1 MLAPRMLV
9 ILSSLS
15 GASEAAQTAQR
26 ALAAAARPTGLRFA
40 VPEACREGFD
50 QEDALFYSGEE
61 PLEAMLPL
69 LTDETH
75 FLHLMGA
82 HGFAPKW
89 DARLYDALRHV
100 SGPALLS
107 ASVSPP
113 VEAVPAPVADVDADT
128 RVYDRAARG
137 TAPLPRPAV
146 EAEAC
151 LPALADRFE
160 DNAVQIV
167 RGLPLVCAAGPVRT
181 LAADPALLFGPV
193 DFLRKAEPALATL
206 SIAAYVAGFSVHAL
220 PDAPLWPLAE
230 PPRRW
235 LRRPVPD
242 ALPGTTLNRFEQL
255 AGFRYD
261 RQRAGVRT
269 TWGLFGAEDVYP
281 QRLPRGLRLAQH
293 ARATRMRLSERYMPL
308 LVTAFV
314 DLPSPRRPVAAYI
327 LRFGFLKA
335 VESLPLLLY
344 TGGAQERLLR
354 AGFPNTQSY
363 PDNAVLPRSLMGMGM
378 SPTDHFR
385 RSKPLLM
392 LRAASRRPEFTHAA
406 WVDMDILPHPVCAE
420 AVPSFGKLMDDR
432 IHLATVDGVP
442 DPSFVVAPVELLGRL
457 CSRTKAV
464 TQLDAEL
471 KRGWSEEVLWT
482 RLIDEAPD
490 LFALHPMPRRR
501 LLFLTVFDPQLLG
514 ARLRALLASLPA
526 PVVLPAPQKP
536 VSVKGGNP
544 THE

>member
-1 MLAPRMLV
+1 MLV

-113 VEAVPAPVADVDADT
+113 VEAVPAPVADADADT

-167 RGLPLVCAAGPVRT
+167 RGLPLVCAAAPVRT

-193 DFLRKAEPALATL
+193 DFLRRAEPALATL
-206 SIAAYVAGFSVHAL
+206 SIAAYVAGFSVYAL

-242 ALPGTTLNRFEQL
+242 ALPGTT
-255 AGFRYD
+255 
-261 RQRAGVRT
+261 
-269 TWGLFGAEDVYP
+269 WGLFGADNAYP
-281 QRLPRGLRLAQH
+281 QRLPRGLRLTQH

-420 AVPSFGKLMDDR
+420 AVPSFGRLMDDR
-432 IHLATVDGVP
+432 VHLATVDGVP

-471 KRGWSEEVLWT
+471 KRGWSEELLWT
-482 RLIDEAPD
+482 RLIEEAPD
-490 LFALHPMPRRR
+490 LFTLHPMPRRR
-501 LLFLTVFDPQLLG
+501 LLFLTAFDPGLLG
-514 ARLRALLASLPA
+514 VRLRALLSDLLEPFQ
-526 PVVLPAPQKP
+526 PPPPQKP
-536 VSVKGGNP
+536 
-544 THE
+544 

>member
-1 MLAPRMLV
+1 MLV
-9 ILSSLS
+9 ILSSLPDV
-15 GASEAAQTAQR
+15 SEAAQTAQR

-113 VEAVPAPVADVDADT
+113 VEAVPAPVADADADT

-167 RGLPLVCAAGPVRT
+167 RGLPLVCAAAPVRT
-181 LAADPALLFGPV
+181 LVADPALLFGPV

-220 PDAPLWPLAE
+220 PDAPLWPLAK

-406 WVDMDILPHPVCAE
+406 WIDMDILPHPICRE
-420 AVPSFGKLMDDR
+420 AVPSFGRLMDDR

>member
-1 MLAPRMLV
+1 MLV
-9 ILSSLS
+9 ILSSLPDV
-15 GASEAAQTAQR
+15 SEAAQTAQR

-50 QEDALFYSGEE
+50 QEDVLFYSGEE
-61 PLEAMLPL
+61 SLEAVLPL

-113 VEAVPAPVADVDADT
+113 VEGVPAPVADADADT

-167 RGLPLVCAAGPVRT
+167 RGLPLVCAAAPVRT
-181 LAADPALLFGPV
+181 LVADPALLFGPV
-193 DFLRKAEPALATL
+193 DFLRRAEPALATL
-206 SIAAYVAGFSVHAL
+206 SIAAYVAGFSVYAL

-406 WVDMDILPHPVCAE
+406 WIDMDILPHPICRE
-420 AVPSFGKLMDDR
+420 AVPSFGRLMDDR

-490 LFALHPMPRRR
+490 LFTLHPMPRRR

>member
-1 MLAPRMLV
+1 MLV

-113 VEAVPAPVADVDADT
+113 VEAVPAPIADADADT

-193 DFLRKAEPALATL
+193 DFLRRAEPALATL
-206 SIAAYVAGFSVHAL
+206 SIAAYVAGFSVYAL

-420 AVPSFGKLMDDR
+420 AVPSFGRLMDDR

-457 CSRTKAV
+457 CSRTKAI

-471 KRGWSEEVLWT
+471 KRGWSEELLWT
-482 RLIDEAPD
+482 RLIEEAPD

>member
-1 MLAPRMLV
+1 MLV
-9 ILSSLS
+9 ILSSLPDV
-15 GASEAAQTAQR
+15 SEAAQTAQR

-113 VEAVPAPVADVDADT
+113 VEAVPAPVADADADT

-167 RGLPLVCAAGPVRT
+167 RGLPLVCAAAPVRT
-181 LAADPALLFGPV
+181 LVADPALLFGPV

-432 IHLATVDGVP
+432 IHLAAVDGVP
-442 DPSFVVAPVELLGRL
+442 DPSFVVAPMELLGRL
-457 CSRTKAV
+457 CSRTKAI

-471 KRGWSEEVLWT
+471 KRGWSEELLWT
-482 RLIDEAPD
+482 RLIEEAPD

>member
-1 MLAPRMLV
+1 MLV
-9 ILSSLS
+9 ILSSLPDV
-15 GASEAAQTAQR
+15 SEAAQTAQR

-107 ASVSPP
+107 ASISPP

-128 RVYDRAARG
+128 RVYDRAALG
-137 TAPLPRPAV
+137 AAPLPRPAV

-167 RGLPLVCAAGPVRT
+167 RGLPLVCAAAPVRT
-181 LAADPALLFGPV
+181 LVADPALLFGPV

-406 WVDMDILPHPVCAE
+406 WIDMDILPHPICRE
-420 AVPSFGKLMDDR
+420 AVPSFGRLMDDR

-442 DPSFVVAPVELLGRL
+442 DPSFVVAPVDLLRRL
-457 CSRTKAV
+457 CSRTKAI

-482 RLIDEAPD
+482 RLIEEAPD

>member
-1 MLAPRMLV
+1 MLV

-128 RVYDRAARG
+128 RVYDRAALG
-137 TAPLPRPAV
+137 AAPLPRPAV

-193 DFLRKAEPALATL
+193 DFLRRAEPALATL
-206 SIAAYVAGFSVHAL
+206 SIAAYVAGFSVYAL

-432 IHLATVDGVP
+432 IHLAAVDGVP

-457 CSRTKAV
+457 CSRSKAV

-471 KRGWSEEVLWT
+471 KRGWSEELLWT
-482 RLIDEAPD
+482 RLIEEAPD

>member
-1 MLAPRMLV
+1 MLV

-107 ASVSPP
+107 ASISPP
-113 VEAVPAPVADVDADT
+113 VEGVPAPVADADADT
-128 RVYDRAARG
+128 RVYDRAALG
-137 TAPLPRPAV
+137 AAPLPRPAV

-167 RGLPLVCAAGPVRT
+167 RGLPLVCAAAPVRT
-181 LAADPALLFGPV
+181 LVADPALLFGPV
-193 DFLRKAEPALATL
+193 DFLRRAEPALATL
-206 SIAAYVAGFSVHAL
+206 SIAAYVAGFSVYAL

-406 WVDMDILPHPVCAE
+406 WIDMDILPHPICRE
-420 AVPSFGKLMDDR
+420 AVPSFGRLMDDR
-432 IHLATVDGVP
+432 VHLATVDGVP

-457 CSRTKAV
+457 CSRTKAI

-482 RLIDEAPD
+482 RLIEEAPD

>member
-1 MLAPRMLV
+1 MLV

-113 VEAVPAPVADVDADT
+113 VEAVPAPVADADADT

-167 RGLPLVCAAGPVRT
+167 RGLPLVCAAALVRT
-181 LAADPALLFGPV
+181 LVADPALLFGPV
-193 DFLRKAEPALATL
+193 DFLRRAEPALATL
-206 SIAAYVAGFSVHAL
+206 SIAAYVAGFSVYAL

-432 IHLATVDGVP
+432 IHLAAVDGVP

-490 LFALHPMPRRR
+490 LFTLHPMPRRR

>member
-1 MLAPRMLV
+1 MLV
-9 ILSSLS
+9 ILSSLPDV
-15 GASEAAQTAQR
+15 SEAAQTAQR

-113 VEAVPAPVADVDADT
+113 VEGVPAPVADADADT

-167 RGLPLVCAAGPVRT
+167 RGLPLVCAAAPVRT
-181 LAADPALLFGPV
+181 LVADPALLFGPV
-193 DFLRKAEPALATL
+193 DFLRRAEPALATL
-206 SIAAYVAGFSVHAL
+206 SIAAYVAGFSVYAL

-420 AVPSFGKLMDDR
+420 AVPSFGRLMDDR
-432 IHLATVDGVP
+432 IHLAAVDGVP
-442 DPSFVVAPVELLGRL
+442 DPSFVVAPVDLLRRL
-457 CSRTKAV
+457 CSRTKAI

-471 KRGWSEEVLWT
+471 KRGWSEELLWT
-482 RLIDEAPD
+482 RLIEEAPD

>member
-1 MLAPRMLV
+1 MLV

-167 RGLPLVCAAGPVRT
+167 RGLPLVCAAAPVRT
-181 LAADPALLFGPV
+181 LVADPALLFGPV
-193 DFLRKAEPALATL
+193 DFLRRAEPALATL
-206 SIAAYVAGFSVHAL
+206 SIAAYVAGFSVYAL

-432 IHLATVDGVP
+432 IHLAAVDGVP

-457 CSRTKAV
+457 CSRTKAI

-471 KRGWSEEVLWT
+471 KRGWSEELLWT

>member
-1 MLAPRMLV
+1 MLV
-9 ILSSLS
+9 ILSSLPDV
-15 GASEAAQTAQR
+15 SEAAQTAQR

-128 RVYDRAARG
+128 RVYDRAALG
-137 TAPLPRPAV
+137 AAPLPRPAV

-193 DFLRKAEPALATL
+193 DFLRRAEPALATL
-206 SIAAYVAGFSVHAL
+206 SIAAYVAGFSVYAL

-420 AVPSFGKLMDDR
+420 AVPSFGRLMDDR
-432 IHLATVDGVP
+432 IHLAAVDGVP
-442 DPSFVVAPVELLGRL
+442 DPSFVVAPVDLLRRL
-457 CSRTKAV
+457 CSRTKAI

-471 KRGWSEEVLWT
+471 KRGWSEELLWT
-482 RLIDEAPD
+482 RLIEEAPD

>member
-1 MLAPRMLV
+1 MLV

-26 ALAAAARPTGLRFA
+26 ALAAARPTGLRFA

-113 VEAVPAPVADVDADT
+113 VEAVPAPVADADADT
-128 RVYDRAARG
+128 RVYDRAALG
-137 TAPLPRPAV
+137 AAPLPRPAV

-167 RGLPLVCAAGPVRT
+167 RGLPLVCAAAPVRT
-181 LAADPALLFGPV
+181 LVADPALLFGPV
-193 DFLRKAEPALATL
+193 DFLRRAEPALATL

-220 PDAPLWPLAE
+220 PDAPLWPLAK

-281 QRLPRGLRLAQH
+281 QRLSRGLRLAQH

-314 DLPSPRRPVAAYI
+314 DLPNPRRPVPAYI

-420 AVPSFGKLMDDR
+420 AVPSFSRLMDDR

-442 DPSFVVAPVELLGRL
+442 DPSFAVIPVDLLRRL
-457 CSRTKAV
+457 CSRTKAL

-471 KRGWSEEVLWT
+471 KRGWSEELLWT
-482 RLIDEAPD
+482 RLIEEAPD
-490 LFALHPMPRRR
+490 LFVLHPMPRRR

-514 ARLRALLASLPA
+514 ARLRALLASLPE

-536 VSVKGGNP
+536 ASVKGGNP

>member
-1 MLAPRMLV
+1 MLV

-69 LTDETH
+69 LTDETY
-75 FLHLMGA
+75 FLHLMGE
-82 HGFAPKW
+82 HGFDSKW

-113 VEAVPAPVADVDADT
+113 VEAVPAPVADADADT
-128 RVYDRAARG
+128 RVYDRAALG
-137 TAPLPRPAV
+137 AAPLPRPAV

-167 RGLPLVCAAGPVRT
+167 RGLPLVCAAAPVRT
-181 LAADPALLFGPV
+181 LVADPALLFGPV

-406 WVDMDILPHPVCAE
+406 WIDMDILPHPICRE

-432 IHLATVDGVP
+432 IHLAAVDGVP
-442 DPSFVVAPVELLGRL
+442 DPSFVVAPVDLLRRL
-457 CSRTKAV
+457 CSRTKAI

-471 KRGWSEEVLWT
+471 KRGWSEELLWT
-482 RLIDEAPD
+482 RLIEEAPD

>member
-9 ILSSLS
+9 VLSSLP
-15 GASEAAQTAQR
+15 GAAEAAQTAQR

-113 VEAVPAPVADVDADT
+113 VEAVPAPVADADADT

-193 DFLRKAEPALATL
+193 DFLRRAEPALATL
-206 SIAAYVAGFSVHAL
+206 SIAAYVAGFSVYAL

-354 AGFPNTQSY
+354 ASFPNTQSY
-363 PDNAVLPRSLMGMGM
+363 PDNSVLPRALLGMGM

-406 WVDMDILPHPVCAE
+406 WIDMDILPHPICRE
-420 AVPSFGKLMDDR
+420 AVPSFGRLMDDR
-432 IHLATVDGVP
+432 VHLATVDGVP

-490 LFALHPMPRRR
+490 LFTLHPMPRRR
-501 LLFLTVFDPQLLG
+501 LLFLTAFDPQLLG

>member
-1 MLAPRMLV
+1 MLV
-9 ILSSLS
+9 VLSSLP
-15 GASEAAQTAQR
+15 GAAEAAQTVQR
-26 ALAAAARPTGLRFA
+26 ALAAASRPVGLRFA
-40 VPEACREGFD
+40 LPEAYREGFD

-128 RVYDRAARG
+128 RVYDRAALG
-137 TAPLPRPAV
+137 AAPLPRPAV

-167 RGLPLVCAAGPVRT
+167 RGLPLVCAAAPVRT
-181 LAADPALLFGPV
+181 LVADPALLFGPV

-206 SIAAYVAGFSVHAL
+206 SIAAYVAGFSVYAL

-432 IHLATVDGVP
+432 IHLAAVDGVP

-457 CSRTKAV
+457 CSRTKAI

-471 KRGWSEEVLWT
+471 KRGWSEELLWT
-482 RLIDEAPD
+482 RLIEEAPD

>member
-1 MLAPRMLV
+1 MLV
-9 ILSSLS
+9 ILSSLPDV
-15 GASEAAQTAQR
+15 SEAAQTAQR

-113 VEAVPAPVADVDADT
+113 VEAVPAPVADADADT

-167 RGLPLVCAAGPVRT
+167 RGLPLVCAAAPVRT
-181 LAADPALLFGPV
+181 LVADPALLFGPV

-220 PDAPLWPLAE
+220 PDAPLWPLAK

-269 TWGLFGAEDVYP
+269 TWGLVGAEDVYP

-406 WVDMDILPHPVCAE
+406 WIDMDILPHPICRE
-420 AVPSFGKLMDDR
+420 AVPSFGRLMDDR

>member
-1 MLAPRMLV
+1 MLV

-167 RGLPLVCAAGPVRT
+167 RGLPLVCAAAPVRT
-181 LAADPALLFGPV
+181 LVADPALLFGPV
-193 DFLRKAEPALATL
+193 DFLRRAEPALATL
-206 SIAAYVAGFSVHAL
+206 SIAAYVAGFSVYAL

-406 WVDMDILPHPVCAE
+406 WIDMDILPHPICRE
-420 AVPSFGKLMDDR
+420 AVPSFGRLMDDR

-490 LFALHPMPRRR
+490 LFTLHPMPRRR
-501 LLFLTVFDPQLLG
+501 LLFLTAFDPQLLG
-514 ARLRALLASLPA
+514 ARLRALLASLPE

-536 VSVKGGNP
+536 ASVKGGNP

>member
-1 MLAPRMLV
+1 MLV
-9 ILSSLS
+9 ILSSLPDV
-15 GASEAAQTAQR
+15 SEAAQTAQR

-113 VEAVPAPVADVDADT
+113 VEAVPAPVADADADT

-193 DFLRKAEPALATL
+193 DFLRRAEPALATL
-206 SIAAYVAGFSVHAL
+206 SIAAYVAGFSVYAL

-378 SPTDHFR
+378 TLTDHFR

-471 KRGWSEEVLWT
+471 KRGWSEELLWT

>member
-1 MLAPRMLV
+1 MLV
-9 ILSSLS
+9 ILSSLPDV
-15 GASEAAQTAQR
+15 SEAAQTAQR

-193 DFLRKAEPALATL
+193 DFLRRAEPALATL
-206 SIAAYVAGFSVHAL
+206 SIAAYVAGFSVYAL

-420 AVPSFGKLMDDR
+420 AVPSFGRLMDDR

-471 KRGWSEEVLWT
+471 KRGCSEEVLWT

-490 LFALHPMPRRR
+490 LFTLHPMPRRR
-501 LLFLTVFDPQLLG
+501 LLFLTAFDPQLLG

>member
-1 MLAPRMLV
+1 MLV

-113 VEAVPAPVADVDADT
+113 VEAVPAPVADADADT

-167 RGLPLVCAAGPVRT
+167 RGLPLVCAAAPVRT
-181 LAADPALLFGPV
+181 LVADPALLFGPV
-193 DFLRKAEPALATL
+193 DFLRRAEPALATL
-206 SIAAYVAGFSVHAL
+206 SIAAYVAGFSVYAL

-406 WVDMDILPHPVCAE
+406 WIDMDILPHPICRE
-420 AVPSFGKLMDDR
+420 AVPSFGRLMDDR
-432 IHLATVDGVP
+432 VHLATVDGVP
-442 DPSFVVAPVELLGRL
+442 DPSFVIAPVELLGRL

-490 LFALHPMPRRR
+490 LFTLHPMPRRR
-501 LLFLTVFDPQLLG
+501 LLFLTAFDPQLLG

>member
-1 MLAPRMLV
+1 MLV

-193 DFLRKAEPALATL
+193 DFLRRAEPALATL
-206 SIAAYVAGFSVHAL
+206 SIAAYVAGFSVYAL

-242 ALPGTTLNRFEQL
+242 TLPGTTLNRFEQL

-406 WVDMDILPHPVCAE
+406 WIDMDILPHPICRE
-420 AVPSFGKLMDDR
+420 AVPSFGRLMDDR

-471 KRGWSEEVLWT
+471 KRGWSEELLWT
-482 RLIDEAPD
+482 RLIEEAPD

>member
-1 MLAPRMLV
+1 MLV

-193 DFLRKAEPALATL
+193 DFLRRAEPALATL
-206 SIAAYVAGFSVHAL
+206 SIAAYVAGFSVYAL

-471 KRGWSEEVLWT
+471 KRGWSEELLWT

>member
-1 MLAPRMLV
+1 MLV

-61 PLEAMLPL
+61 PLEAVLSL
-69 LTDETH
+69 LTDETY
-75 FLHLMGA
+75 FLHLMGE
-82 HGFAPKW
+82 HGFDSKW

-113 VEAVPAPVADVDADT
+113 VEAVPAPVADADADT
-128 RVYDRAARG
+128 RVYDRAALG
-137 TAPLPRPAV
+137 AAPLPRPAV

-167 RGLPLVCAAGPVRT
+167 RGLPLVCAAAPVRT
-181 LAADPALLFGPV
+181 LVADPALLFGPV

-363 PDNAVLPRSLMGMGM
+363 PDNAVLPRALLGMGM

-406 WVDMDILPHPVCAE
+406 WIDMDILPHPICRE
-420 AVPSFGKLMDDR
+420 AVPSFGRLMDDR

-482 RLIDEAPD
+482 RLIEEAPD

>member
-1 MLAPRMLV
+1 MLV
-9 ILSSLS
+9 VLSSLP
-15 GASEAAQTAQR
+15 GAAEAAQTVQR
-26 ALAAAARPTGLRFA
+26 ALAAASRPVGLRFA
-40 VPEACREGFD
+40 LPEAYREAFD
-50 QEDALFYSGEE
+50 REDVLFYSGEE
-61 PLEAMLPL
+61 SLEAVLSL
-69 LTDETH
+69 LTDETY
-75 FLHLMGA
+75 FLHLMGE
-82 HGFAPKW
+82 HGFDSKW

-128 RVYDRAARG
+128 RVYDRAALG
-137 TAPLPRPAV
+137 AAPLPRPAV

-167 RGLPLVCAAGPVRT
+167 RGLPLVCAAAPVRT
-181 LAADPALLFGPV
+181 LVANPALLFGPV

-206 SIAAYVAGFSVHAL
+206 SIAAYVAGFSVYAL

-471 KRGWSEEVLWT
+471 KRGWSEELLWT

>member
-1 MLAPRMLV
+1 MLV

-26 ALAAAARPTGLRFA
+26 ALAAARPTGLRFA

-113 VEAVPAPVADVDADT
+113 VEAVPAPVADADADT
-128 RVYDRAARG
+128 RVYDRAALG
-137 TAPLPRPAV
+137 AAPLPRPAV

-167 RGLPLVCAAGPVRT
+167 RGLPLVCAAAPVRT
-181 LAADPALLFGPV
+181 LVADPALLFGPV
-193 DFLRKAEPALATL
+193 DFLRRAEPALATL

-220 PDAPLWPLAE
+220 PDAPLWPLAK

-281 QRLPRGLRLAQH
+281 QRLSRGLRLAQH

-314 DLPSPRRPVAAYI
+314 DLPNPRRPVPAYI

-432 IHLATVDGVP
+432 IHLAAVDGVP

-457 CSRTKAV
+457 CSRTKAI

-471 KRGWSEEVLWT
+471 KRGWSEELLWT
-482 RLIDEAPD
+482 RLIEEAPD

>member
-1 MLAPRMLV
+1 MLV

-26 ALAAAARPTGLRFA
+26 ALAAARPTGLRFA

-113 VEAVPAPVADVDADT
+113 VEAVPAPVADADADT
-128 RVYDRAARG
+128 RVYDRAALG
-137 TAPLPRPAV
+137 AAPLPRPAV

-167 RGLPLVCAAGPVRT
+167 RGLPLVCAAAPVRT
-181 LAADPALLFGPV
+181 LVADPALLFGPV
-193 DFLRKAEPALATL
+193 DFLRRAEPALATL

-220 PDAPLWPLAE
+220 PDAPLWPLAK

-420 AVPSFGKLMDDR
+420 AVPSFSRLMDDR

-442 DPSFVVAPVELLGRL
+442 DPSFAVVPVDLLRRL
-457 CSRTKAV
+457 CSRTKAL

-471 KRGWSEEVLWT
+471 KRGWSEELLWT
-482 RLIDEAPD
+482 RLIEEAPD

>member
-1 MLAPRMLV
+1 MLV
-9 ILSSLS
+9 VLSSLP
-15 GASEAAQTAQR
+15 GAAEAAQTVQR
-26 ALAAAARPTGLRFA
+26 ALAAASRPVGLRFA
-40 VPEACREGFD
+40 LPEAYREAFD
-50 QEDALFYSGEE
+50 REDVLFYSGEE
-61 PLEAMLPL
+61 SLEAVLSL
-69 LTDETH
+69 LTDETY

-107 ASVSPP
+107 ASISPP
-113 VEAVPAPVADVDADT
+113 VEGVPAPVADVDADT

-167 RGLPLVCAAGPVRT
+167 RGLPLVCAAAPVRT
-181 LAADPALLFGPV
+181 LVADPALLFGPV
-193 DFLRKAEPALATL
+193 DFLRRAEPALATL
-206 SIAAYVAGFSVHAL
+206 SIAAYVAGFSVYAL

-406 WVDMDILPHPVCAE
+406 WIDMDILPHPICRE
-420 AVPSFGKLMDDR
+420 AVPSFGRLMDDR

-457 CSRTKAV
+457 CSRTKAI

-490 LFALHPMPRRR
+490 LFTLHPMPRRR
-501 LLFLTVFDPQLLG
+501 LLFLTAFDPQLLG

>member
-1 MLAPRMLV
+1 MLV

-113 VEAVPAPVADVDADT
+113 VEAVPAPVADADADT

-193 DFLRKAEPALATL
+193 DFLRRAEPALATL
-206 SIAAYVAGFSVHAL
+206 SIAAYVAGFSVYAL

-242 ALPGTTLNRFEQL
+242 TLPGTTLNRFEQL

-406 WVDMDILPHPVCAE
+406 WIDMDILPHPICRE
-420 AVPSFGKLMDDR
+420 AVPSFGRLMDDR

-457 CSRTKAV
+457 CSRTKAI

-471 KRGWSEEVLWT
+471 KRGWSEELLWT
-482 RLIDEAPD
+482 RLIEEAPD

>member
-1 MLAPRMLV
+1 MLV

-113 VEAVPAPVADVDADT
+113 VEAVPAPVADADADT

-167 RGLPLVCAAGPVRT
+167 RGLPLVCAAAPVRT

-193 DFLRKAEPALATL
+193 DFLRRAEPALATL
-206 SIAAYVAGFSVHAL
+206 SIAAYVAGFSVYAL

-230 PPRRW
+230 LPRRW

-406 WVDMDILPHPVCAE
+406 WIDMDILPHPICRE
-420 AVPSFGKLMDDR
+420 AVPSFGRLMDDR

-457 CSRTKAV
+457 CSRTKAI

-471 KRGWSEEVLWT
+471 KRGWSEELLWT
-482 RLIDEAPD
+482 RLIEEAPD

>member
-1 MLAPRMLV
+1 MLV
-9 ILSSLS
+9 VLSSLP
-15 GASEAAQTAQR
+15 GAAEAAQTVQR

-167 RGLPLVCAAGPVRT
+167 RGLPLVCAAAPVRT

-206 SIAAYVAGFSVHAL
+206 SIAAYVAGFSVYAL

-471 KRGWSEEVLWT
+471 KRGWSEELLWT

>member
-1 MLAPRMLV
+1 MLV
-9 ILSSLS
+9 VLSSLP
-15 GASEAAQTAQR
+15 GAAEAAQTVQR
-26 ALAAAARPTGLRFA
+26 ALAAASRPVGLRFA
-40 VPEACREGFD
+40 LPEAYREAFD
-50 QEDALFYSGEE
+50 REDVLFYSGEE
-61 PLEAMLPL
+61 SLEAVLSL

-128 RVYDRAARG
+128 RVYDRAALG
-137 TAPLPRPAV
+137 AAPLPRPAV

-167 RGLPLVCAAGPVRT
+167 RGLPLVCAAAPVRT
-181 LAADPALLFGPV
+181 LVADPALLFGPV

-354 AGFPNTQSY
+354 ASFPNTQSY
-363 PDNAVLPRSLMGMGM
+363 PDNAVLPRALLGMGM

-432 IHLATVDGVP
+432 IHLAAVDGVP

-471 KRGWSEEVLWT
+471 KRGWSEELLWT
-482 RLIDEAPD
+482 RLIEEAPD

-536 VSVKGGNP
+536 ALKGGNP

>member
-1 MLAPRMLV
+1 MLV

-167 RGLPLVCAAGPVRT
+167 RGLPLVCAAAPVRT
-181 LAADPALLFGPV
+181 LVADPALLFGPV

-457 CSRTKAV
+457 CSRTKAI

-471 KRGWSEEVLWT
+471 KRGWSEELLWT
-482 RLIDEAPD
+482 RLIEEAPD

>member
-1 MLAPRMLV
+1 MLV

-113 VEAVPAPVADVDADT
+113 VEAVPAPVADADADT

-167 RGLPLVCAAGPVRT
+167 RGLPLVCAAAPVRT

-420 AVPSFGKLMDDR
+420 AVPSFGRLMDDR
-432 IHLATVDGVP
+432 IHLAAVDGVP
-442 DPSFVVAPVELLGRL
+442 DPSFVVAPVDLLRRL
-457 CSRTKAV
+457 CSRTKAI

-471 KRGWSEEVLWT
+471 KRGWSEELLWT

>member
-1 MLAPRMLV
+1 MLV

-167 RGLPLVCAAGPVRT
+167 RGLPLVCAAAPVRT

-193 DFLRKAEPALATL
+193 VFLRKAEPALATL
-206 SIAAYVAGFSVHAL
+206 SIAAYVAGFSVYAL
-220 PDAPLWPLAE
+220 PDAPLWPLDE

-471 KRGWSEEVLWT
+471 KRGWSEELLWT

>member
-1 MLAPRMLV
+1 M
-9 ILSSLS
+9 
-15 GASEAAQTAQR
+15 
-26 ALAAAARPTGLRFA
+26 
-40 VPEACREGFD
+40 
-50 QEDALFYSGEE
+50 
-61 PLEAMLPL
+61 
-69 LTDETH
+69 
-75 FLHLMGA
+75 
-82 HGFAPKW
+82 
-89 DARLYDALRHV
+89 
-100 SGPALLS
+100 
-107 ASVSPP
+107 
-113 VEAVPAPVADVDADT
+113 
-128 RVYDRAARG
+128 
-137 TAPLPRPAV
+137 
-146 EAEAC
+146 
-151 LPALADRFE
+151 
-160 DNAVQIV
+160 
-167 RGLPLVCAAGPVRT
+167 
-181 LAADPALLFGPV
+181 
-193 DFLRKAEPALATL
+193 
-206 SIAAYVAGFSVHAL
+206 AGFSVYAL

-378 SPTDHFR
+378 SPTDHFL

-420 AVPSFGKLMDDR
+420 AVPSFGRLMDDR
-432 IHLATVDGVP
+432 IHLAAVDGVP

-457 CSRTKAV
+457 CSRTKAI

-471 KRGWSEEVLWT
+471 KRGWSEELLWT
-482 RLIDEAPD
+482 RLIEEAPD

>member
-1 MLAPRMLV
+1 MLV

-220 PDAPLWPLAE
+220 PDAPLWPLAV

>member
-1 MLAPRMLV
+1 MLV
-9 ILSSLS
+9 VLSSLP
-15 GASEAAQTAQR
+15 GAAEAAQTVQR
-26 ALAAAARPTGLRFA
+26 ALAAASRPVGLRFA

-113 VEAVPAPVADVDADT
+113 VEAVPAPVADADADT

-167 RGLPLVCAAGPVRT
+167 RGLPLVCAAAPVRT

-193 DFLRKAEPALATL
+193 DFLRRAEPALATL
-206 SIAAYVAGFSVHAL
+206 SIAAYVAGFSVYAL

-230 PPRRW
+230 LPRRW

-406 WVDMDILPHPVCAE
+406 WIDMDILPHPICRE
-420 AVPSFGKLMDDR
+420 AVPSFGRLMDDR

-457 CSRTKAV
+457 CSRTKAI

-471 KRGWSEEVLWT
+471 KRGWSEELLWT
-482 RLIDEAPD
+482 RLIEEAPD

-514 ARLRALLASLPA
+514 ARLRALLASLPE

-536 VSVKGGNP
+536 ASVKGGNP